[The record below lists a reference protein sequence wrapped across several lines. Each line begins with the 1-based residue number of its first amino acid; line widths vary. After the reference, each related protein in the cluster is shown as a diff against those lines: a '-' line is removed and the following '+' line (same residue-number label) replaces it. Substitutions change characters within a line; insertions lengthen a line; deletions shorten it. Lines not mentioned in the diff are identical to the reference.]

1 MQFMK
6 ALAGAALSAGLLVAS
21 AGAASADHESFPPP
35 KVTGSCVAVF
45 VQGFAGPPGQFQ
57 RFAKAPMFGREQV
70 SAVARL
76 PKEACRF

>member
-1 MQFMK
+1 MLIKQ

-21 AGAASADHESFPPP
+21 AGAASADHEFFPPP
-35 KVTGSCVAVF
+35 KATGSCVAVF

-57 RFAKAPMFGREQV
+57 RFAKAPKFGREQV
-70 SAVARL
+70 SPIARL